1 MMEGVVGSRGT
12 VEVNPRSLMITEGV
26 VYGINMP
33 ISTEIIVGSVP
44 ILQQELSEMGAAIVK
59 GIEEGWVSPVVAREY
74 ELEEAAQA
82 HHDIIHNTGT
92 LGKLVFKL

>member
-1 MMEGVVGSRGT
+1 MAAKRVR
-12 VEVNPRSLMITEGV
+12 VNGWRHGDAE
-26 VYGINMP
+26 
-33 ISTEIIVGSVP
+33 
-44 ILQQELSEMGAAIVK
+44 QELSEMGAAIVK

-74 ELEEAAQA
+74 KLEEAAQA